1 MASKEDFVKNIQK
14 WVAIDTQLHELNEK
28 TKKLREMKKEIN
40 ASIHSHVS
48 ENHMEKTVINI
59 TDGELRFCEKK
70 EYGALTLGYI
80 EKCLQ
85 DSLIH
90 RDIATEQN
98 IANIMARIRQ
108 QRGIK
113 VVKDITRNYK
123 EKNV

>member
-48 ENHMEKTVINI
+48 ENHMEKTIINI
-59 TDGELRFCEKK
+59 SDGELRFCEKK
-70 EYGALTLGYI
+70 EYGTLTLGYI

-85 DSLIH
+85 DSLIRH
-90 RDIATEQN
+90 DIATEQN

-113 VVKDITRNYK
+113 VVKDITRTRNSI
-123 EKNV
+123 N

>member
-1 MASKEDFVKNIQK
+1 MTEEFVKNIQK

-48 ENHMEKTVINI
+48 ENHMEKTIINI
-59 TDGELRFCEKK
+59 SDGELRFCEKK
-70 EYGALTLGYI
+70 EYGTLTLGYI
-80 EKCLQ
+80 EKCLH
-85 DSLIH
+85 DSLIRH
-90 RDIATEQN
+90 DIATEQN

-113 VVKDITRNYK
+113 VVKDITRTRNSI
-123 EKNV
+123 N